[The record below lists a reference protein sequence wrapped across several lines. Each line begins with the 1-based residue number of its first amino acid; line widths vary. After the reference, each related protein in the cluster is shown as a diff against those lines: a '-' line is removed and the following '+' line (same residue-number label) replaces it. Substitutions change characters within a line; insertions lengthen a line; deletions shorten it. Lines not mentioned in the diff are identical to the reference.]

1 MRGLGPLEAT
11 IMQRMWSGDA
21 PQTVRAVHD
30 SLAEDRKIAYTTVM
44 TVMDNLH
51 RKGFLGRER
60 QGRAYVYSP
69 STTREEHTASLL
81 GEVLADG
88 GDRANVLL
96 HFVEHLDADELE
108 ALRRVVTDPD
118 RSPHQDGSR

>member
-11 IMQRMWSGDA
+11 IMRRMWSSGE
-21 PQTVRAVHD
+21 PQTVRAVHG
-30 SLAEDRKIAYTTVM
+30 SLAEDRTIAYTTVM

-60 QGRAYVYSP
+60 RGRAYIYSP
-69 STTREEHTASLL
+69 AATREEHTASLL

-96 HFVEHLDADELE
+96 HFVEHLDDDELE
-108 ALRRVVTDPD
+108 TLRRAVTGSD
-118 RSPHQDGSR
+118 RSTHQDEKR